1 MKITPEDV
9 LHVADLARLDLDA
22 GAVEMFAD
30 QIGDIL
36 NYMDALNEVDTTG
49 VKPTSHAVALTNAFR
64 EDVPREHLNPADALA
79 NAPAAEDGAFL
90 VPRVV
95 ESE

>member
-22 GAVEMFAD
+22 GAVETFAE

-36 NYMDALNEVDTTG
+36 NYVDALNEVDVAG
-49 VKPTSHAVALTNAFR
+49 VRPTSHAVALANAFR
-64 EDVPREHLNPADALA
+64 EDVPGDHLDPADAVA
-79 NAPAAEDGAFL
+79 NAPEAESAGFV

-95 ESE
+95 ESD

>member
-22 GAVEMFAD
+22 GAVETFAD

-36 NYMDALNEVDTTG
+36 NYMDSLDEVDTAG
-49 VKPTSHAVALTNAFR
+49 VKPTFHAVALTNAFR
-64 EDVPREHLNPADALA
+64 EDVPWDHLDPAEAMA

-90 VPRVV
+90 APRVV
-95 ESE
+95 ESQ

>member
-9 LHVADLARLDLDA
+9 LHVADLARLDLD
-22 GAVEMFAD
+22 GKAVETFAE

-36 NYMDALNEVDTTG
+36 DYVDTLNEVDTTG
-49 VKPTSHAVALTNAFR
+49 VRPTSHAVALTNAFR
-64 EDVPREHLNPADALA
+64 EDVPRDHLDPADAMA
-79 NAPAAEDGAFL
+79 NAPAAEDGGFI

-95 ESE
+95 ESD